1 MHTAAQFKQD
11 LMKLGLRSGDTVMIH
26 SSYKALGGI
35 EGGAAA
41 VICALKEVV
50 GPEGTLIFPA
60 FSWVTVNSESPV
72 FDRET
77 TPGCVGYLPEYFR
90 TQVPR
95 VIRSIH
101 ATHSCCLWGK
111 RAEELAKD
119 HELDDSPV
127 GPNSPLAKL
136 PKIGGKILMLGCPFD
151 RNTSMHGVEETA
163 DPIPVYLLHKDK
175 LEYTLKDGERE
186 IRRLS
191 RRHNFYVGDTHYI
204 QCYRRVIDLLEG
216 DEVSLGKVLDANC
229 ALMDAAAVWKK
240 GRAKL
245 QEEPLY
251 FVDTEKV

>member
-41 VICALKEVV
+41 VFGTLQELL
-50 GPEGTLIFPA
+50 GPEGTLVIPA
-60 FSWVTVNSESPV
+60 FSWETVNAQQPV

-90 TQVPR
+90 TQVPG

-101 ATHSCCLWGK
+101 ATHSCCLWGAK
-111 RAEELAKD
+111 AEELAKD

-136 PKIGGKILMLGCPFD
+136 PKIGGKILMLGCSAD
-151 RNTSMHGVEETA
+151 HNTSLHGVEEA
-163 DPIPVYLLHKDK
+163 GGAPYVLNKNGEPVC
-175 LEYTLKDGERE
+175 YTVRDAQGRE
-186 IRRLS
+186 FVQKVY
-191 RRHNFYVGDTHYI
+191 RHTIGPRYAQRYA
-204 QCYRRVIDLLEG
+204 RVIPLLDQ
-216 DEVSLGKVLDANC
+216 DEVRMGKVLDADC
-229 ALMDAAAVWKK
+229 VLMSAPAVWKK
-240 GRAKL
+240 GVEMLAK
-245 QEEPLY
+245 EPYY
-251 FVDTEKV
+251 FVEPIK

>member
-41 VICALKEVV
+41 VFGTLQELL
-50 GPEGTLIFPA
+50 GPEGTLVIPA
-60 FSWVTVNSESPV
+60 FSWETVNAQQPV

-90 TQVPR
+90 REVPG

-127 GPNSPLAKL
+127 GSNSPIVKL
-136 PKIGGKILMLGCPFD
+136 KEIGGKILLLGCPFD
-151 RNTSMHGVEETA
+151 RITFMHGVEETVDA
-163 DPIPVYLLHKDK
+163 EYLLQPDK
-175 LEYTLKDGERE
+175 LEYVLYDGKGWREVELKGSWFPEAFIGTMGGLMKKAEDPSYYYMNSVDEAYKTMCVVE
-186 IRRLS
+186 A
-191 RRHNFYVGDTHYI
+191 
-204 QCYRRVIDLLEG
+204 CYKSNET
-216 DEVSLGKVLDANC
+216 A
-229 ALMDAAAVWKK
+229 MT
-240 GRAKL
+240 
-245 QEEPLY
+245 Q
-251 FVDTEKV
+251 VDYQR

>member
-41 VICALKEVV
+41 VFGTLQELL
-50 GPEGTLIFPA
+50 GPEGTLVIPA
-60 FSWVTVNSESPV
+60 FSWETVNAQQPV

-90 TQVPR
+90 REVPG

-127 GPNSPLAKL
+127 GSNSPIVKL
-136 PKIGGKILMLGCPFD
+136 KEIGGKILLLGCPFD
-151 RNTSMHGVEETA
+151 RITFMHGVEETVDA
-163 DPIPVYLLHKDK
+163 EYLLQPDK
-175 LEYTLKDGERE
+175 LEYVLKDGERE

-191 RRHNFYVGDTHYI
+191 RRHNFYKDGWHYI
-204 QCYRRVIDLLEG
+204 QCYRRVLDLLEG
-216 DEVSLGKVLDANC
+216 DEVSFGKVLDADC
-229 ALMDAAAVWKK
+229 ALMDAAAVWTRGRKK
-240 GRAKL
+240 L
-245 QEEPLY
+245 LEEPLF
-251 FVDTEKV
+251 FVDREKV